1 MSSTS
6 SEADGD
12 IVTSE
17 DVIVLNRAVVARA
30 AGFARLGGTAVL
42 VVGALGLAAWVWV
55 TVRQQQMAEDTMVMV
70 PGREDLSFGQRVD
83 LVANTYVYLIYAA
96 VAVAVGVALRLVAD
110 YAVARTGGSLTGF
123 EPGDTLPD
131 PEPAMDDY
139 VPSRPPPP
147 GPT

>member
-6 SEADGD
+6 SETGGD

-42 VVGALGLAAWVWV
+42 VVGGLGLAAWVWV
-55 TVRQQQMAEDTMVMV
+55 TVRQQQMAEDTMVLA
-70 PGREDLSFGQRVD
+70 PGSEDLSFGQRVD

-96 VAVAVGVALRLVAD
+96 VAVGVGLALRLVAD

-131 PEPAMDDY
+131 PEPERDDY
-139 VPSRPPPP
+139 VPPPAP
-147 GPT
+147 GPA

>member
-6 SEADGD
+6 SETGGD

-42 VVGALGLAAWVWV
+42 VVGGLGLAAWVWV
-55 TVRQQQMAEDTMVMV
+55 TVRQQQMAEDTMVLA
-70 PGREDLSFGQRVD
+70 PGSGDLSFGQRVD

-96 VAVAVGVALRLVAD
+96 VAAGVGLALRLVAD

-131 PEPAMDDY
+131 PEPERDDY
-139 VPSRPPPP
+139 VPPPPP